1 MIDVGIIEDDD
12 ELREGLKVLIAGTS
26 DFTCVGA
33 YADCETA
40 IQNLENDLPDVMLMD
55 IELPG
60 MSGVEGVKVIKKELP
75 DTEIIMLTIHEDN
88 KSVFDSLRN
97 GASGYLVK
105 NVEPAELIN
114 AIKEVYEGGSPMSM
128 QVARMVTSSFHK
140 KPPPY
145 PLSKREREV
154 LEKLCVGKSYQAIAN
169 ELFIAKSTVKFHIKN
184 IYRLLHVANK
194 GAAIARAKDDR
205 IV

>member
-1 MIDVGIIEDDD
+1 MIDVVIIEDDN
-12 ELREGLKVLIAGTS
+12 ELREGLRVLIEGTS
-26 DFTCVGA
+26 NFSCVGA

-40 IQNLENDLPDVMLMD
+40 IRNLEEDLPDVVLMD

-60 MSGVEGVKVIKKELP
+60 MSGVDGVASIKGELP

-88 KSVFDSLRN
+88 ESVFDSLRN
-97 GASGYLVK
+97 GASGYLIK

-128 QVARMVTSSFHK
+128 PVARMVTGSFRH

-145 PLSKREREV
+145 PLTRREREV
-154 LEKLCVGKSYQAIAN
+154 LQKLCEGKSYQAIAN
-169 ELFIAKSTVKFHIKN
+169 ELFIAKTTVKFHIKN

-194 GAAIARAKDDR
+194 GAAVAKAKDDR